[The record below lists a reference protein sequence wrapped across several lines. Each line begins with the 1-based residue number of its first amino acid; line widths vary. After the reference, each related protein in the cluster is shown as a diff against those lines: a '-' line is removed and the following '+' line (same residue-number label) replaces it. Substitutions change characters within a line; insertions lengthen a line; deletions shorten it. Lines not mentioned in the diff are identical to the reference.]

1 VWALSGFL
9 FGGDKGARPG
19 GWGLA
24 AMLRLLAVPK
34 LVADSAVAPGIRIR
48 AQGLAREVVHDL
60 SYGTVTGFFAKA
72 RPQPPRMADAPPAAG
87 PGVVDRRRGRLADRR
102 EAKRSLVWTNRIFA
116 GGRNY
121 PSAKAL

>member
-1 VWALSGFL
+1 MWALSGFL

-87 PGVVDRRRGRLADRR
+87 PG
-102 EAKRSLVWTNRIFA
+102 
-116 GGRNY
+116 
-121 PSAKAL
+121 